1 MVAKSLKFR
10 FRKTVV
16 TLTLSI
22 ITLVSS
28 AQTNVF
34 DDIIATSANHTSLT
48 AALIQQGLD
57 VTLQDPAANYTV
69 FAPDD
74 AAFSNLASNLGT
86 DIAGLLTL
94 PNLTDILLYHVLG
107 VSVQSSGINNGDLV
121 TPLNIVNTIK
131 LTKTTGGDV
140 YANQAQ
146 VNAAD
151 LSAANG
157 YVHSI
162 DAVLLSNET
171 VVDVAIDNGY
181 TTLTAAVIKAELLP
195 ALTNPFASL
204 TVFAPDNAAFDDLAT
219 FLGTDLNGIL
229 ALPELGDILLY
240 HVVDGTILA
249 GALANGFVPTLNGQS
264 IQVDL
269 TTGVMI
275 NASNVTIEDVTA
287 ENGVV
292 HVIDAVL
299 LPSPASLEESQIE
312 ILTVSPNPTS
322 NLLRIH
328 NSVEGQYEVISMNGE
343 LVQAGTIENGMID
356 VSTMVNG
363 TYYVRLNKDSI
374 VYLAKFIK
382 K

>member
-1 MVAKSLKFR
+1 MKFR
-10 FRKTVV
+10 FRKTVL
-16 TLTLSI
+16 TLILSI
-22 ITLVSS
+22 ITLGSF

-34 DDIIATSANHTSLT
+34 DDVIATSPNHTSLT

-57 VTLQDPAANYTV
+57 LALQDPTAALTV

-74 AAFSNLASNLGT
+74 AAFDSLASALGT
-86 DIAGLLTL
+86 DIAGLLAL
-94 PNLTDILLYHVLG
+94 PDLTNILLYHVLG

-121 TPLNIVNTIK
+121 TPLNMENTIK

-151 LSAANG
+151 LAADNG

-162 DAVLLSNET
+162 NGVLLSNET
-171 VVDVAIDNGY
+171 VVDVAIDNGF
-181 TTLTAAVIKAELLP
+181 TTLTAAVIQAELLP

-204 TVFAPDNAAFDDLAT
+204 TVFAPNNAAFDNLAT
-219 FLGTDLNGIL
+219 ILGTDLNGIL

-240 HVVDGTILA
+240 HVVDGTVLS

-264 IQVDL
+264 VQVDL

-275 NASNVTIEDVTA
+275 NASNVILADVLA

-312 ILTVSPNPTS
+312 IFTVSPNPTS
-322 NLLRIH
+322 DILKIN
-328 NSVEGQYEVISMNGE
+328 NSVVGDYEVISLNGT
-343 LVQAGTIENGMID
+343 LVQSGTIQNGMID
-356 VSTMVNG
+356 VSSLMNG
-363 TYYVRLNKDSI
+363 TYYVRLNNDSI
-374 VYLAKFIK
+374 VYLSKFIK
-382 K
+382 N